1 MDDLYQE
8 VILAEARS
16 PKNQGEL
23 SAPDLAGTQ
32 INASC
37 GDTVRVTMKLSTD
50 KKTITDIR
58 WQGTGCIISQASL
71 SVMSELVKGT
81 SLMEVRAMTA
91 ETVLEHLGL
100 TTMSPGRMKCLLLG
114 LHTIQKLIG

>member
-23 SAPDLAGTQ
+23 PTPDLAGTQ
-32 INASC
+32 VNASC
-37 GDTVRVTMKLSTD
+37 GDTVRVTIQLTAD
-50 KKTITDIR
+50 KKTISDIR
-58 WQGTGCIISQASL
+58 WQGSGCIISQASL
-71 SVMSELVKGT
+71 SVISELAKGK
-81 SLMEVRAMTA
+81 SLDSVRAMTA
-91 ETVLEHLGL
+91 GTVLEHLGL
-100 TTMSPGRMKCLLLG
+100 TTMSPGRMKCVLLG